1 MLNAIRASRILTME
15 GHNTSPRTD
24 SGYYSFPDVIED
36 GVIVHNSS
44 TIVDVLSFSDF
55 SKAYNIEAEDLGDVT
70 LMPALINCHNH
81 LELAHLKDKA
91 IFGEGFETWIE
102 SALPF
107 MANPVDA
114 HSLESAISE
123 MVESGTAHIADVNGR
138 APKAVY
144 DAVTA
149 RNLSCHIQFEVFG
162 YNFPSLATGTLTA
175 EDLFPSAADEL
186 PNEAKKRWMTLSGHA
201 LYSTSPDA
209 LVIAKQWCRSNERYF
224 SVHLAEHPGEEELL
238 TKGTGR
244 FREQLSRRVLPKD
257 FTPPQ
262 MRAVPYAKHLGLLDK
277 STIAVH
283 CVHCTSDD
291 IAILQESET
300 TVCLC
305 PRSNELIGV
314 GTAPVRNF
322 LEAGLQLTI
331 GTDSLASNH
340 DLNLW
345 NEARHLRDN
354 FDIPT
359 GALLRMLTI
368 AGAKALGIANEL
380 GTLSKGKRFQ
390 YAILPEDFE
399 SSKS

>member
-1 MLNAIRASRILTME
+1 MLNAIRARRILPME
-15 GHNTSPRTD
+15 GHNTSTRTD

-44 TIVDVLSFSDF
+44 TIVDVLSFNAF
-55 SKAYNIEAEDLGDVT
+55 SKKYTLKAEDLGDVT
-70 LMPALINCHNH
+70 LTPALINCHNH
-81 LELAHLKDKA
+81 LELAHLKGKA
-91 IFGEGFETWIE
+91 TFGEGFETWID
-102 SALPF
+102 SALPH
-107 MANPVDA
+107 MATPVTA
-114 HSLESAISE
+114 LSLESAVSE
-123 MVESGTAHIADVNGR
+123 MAKTGTAHIADVNGR

-149 RNLSCHIQFEVFG
+149 YNLSCHIQFEVFG
-162 YNFPSLATGTLTA
+162 YNFPNIATGTLCP
-175 EDLFPSAADEL
+175 EDLFSSTAATL

-209 LVIAKQWCRSNERYF
+209 LVVAKQWCRSHERYF
-224 SVHLAEHPGEEELL
+224 SIHLSEHLGEDELL

-257 FTPPQ
+257 FTPPK
-262 MRAVPYAKHLGLLDK
+262 MRAVPYAKHLGLLDE
-277 STIAVH
+277 STLAVH
-283 CVHCTSDD
+283 CVHCTQED
-291 IAILQESET
+291 INILQESGT

-322 LEAGLQLTI
+322 LEAGLQLTL

-345 NEARHLRDN
+345 NEARYLRDN

-368 AGAKALGIANEL
+368 AGAKALGITNEL
-380 GTLSKGKRFQ
+380 GTLSKGKRFH
-390 YAILPEDFE
+390 YAILPEDF
-399 SSKS
+399 

>member
-1 MLNAIRASRILTME
+1 MLNAIRARRILTME

-55 SKAYNIEAEDLGDVT
+55 SQKYTIEVTDLGDVT
-70 LMPALINCHNH
+70 LTPALLNCHNH
-81 LELAHLKDKA
+81 LELAHLKGKA
-91 IFGEGFETWIE
+91 TFGQGFESWIE

-107 MANPVDA
+107 MATPVDSD
-114 HSLESAISE
+114 SLAKAVDE
-123 MVESGTAHIADVNGR
+123 MVLSGTAHIADVNGR
-138 APKAVY
+138 APLEVY
-144 DAVTA
+144 KAVTA
-149 RNLSCHIQFEVFG
+149 RHLSCHIQLEVFG
-162 YNFPSLATGTLTA
+162 YSFPKRNGDTLCA
-175 EDLFPSAADEL
+175 KDLFPSAADNL
-186 PNEAKKRWMTLSGHA
+186 PAEAKKRWMTLSGHA

-209 LVIAKQWCRSNERYF
+209 LVIAKQWCRSHERYF

-244 FREQLSRRVLPKD
+244 FKEQLSRRVLPKD
-257 FTPPQ
+257 FTPPK
-262 MRAVPYAKHLGLLDK
+262 MRAVPYAKHLGLLDA
-277 STIAVH
+277 STLAVH
-283 CVHCTSDD
+283 CVHCTRED
-291 IAILQESET
+291 IAILKESGT

-345 NEARHLRDN
+345 NEARFLRDN

-368 AGAKALGIANEL
+368 AGAKALGIENEL

-390 YAILPEDFE
+390 YAILPEDF
-399 SSKS
+399 

>member
-1 MLNAIRASRILTME
+1 MLNAIRARRILTME

-44 TIVDVLSFSDF
+44 TIVDVLSFNDF
-55 SKAYNIEAEDLGDVT
+55 SKQYTIPAEDLGDVT
-70 LMPALINCHNH
+70 LTPALINCHNH
-81 LELAHLKDKA
+81 LELAHLKGKA
-91 IFGEGFETWIE
+91 TFGEGFETWIE
-102 SALPF
+102 SALPH
-107 MANPVDA
+107 MATPVDA
-114 HSLESAISE
+114 HSLDSAVAE
-123 MVESGTAHIADVNGR
+123 MKESGTAHIADVNGR
-138 APKAVY
+138 APKAVF

-149 RNLSCHIQFEVFG
+149 QNLSCHIQLEVFG
-162 YNFPSLATGTLTA
+162 YNFPNLTDGTFSA
-175 EDLFPSAADEL
+175 DDLFPPASAAL
-186 PNEAKKRWMTLSGHA
+186 PPEAKDRWMTLSGHA

-209 LVIAKQWCRSNERYF
+209 LVVAKQWCRSHERYF
-224 SVHLAEHPGEEELL
+224 SVHLAEHPGEDELL

-244 FREQLSRRVLPKD
+244 FKEQLSRRVLPKD
-257 FTPPQ
+257 FEPPR
-262 MRAVPYAKHLGLLDK
+262 MSAVPYAQHLGLLDEA
-277 STIAVH
+277 TLAVH
-283 CVHCTSDD
+283 CVHCSKND
-291 IAILQESET
+291 IAILQEAGT

-314 GTAPVRNF
+314 GTAPVSNF
-322 LEAGLQLTI
+322 LEAGLQITI

-345 NEARHLRDN
+345 NEARYLRDN

-368 AGAKALGIANEL
+368 AGAKTLGITNEL

-390 YAILPEDFE
+390 YAILPNDF
-399 SSKS
+399 

>member
-1 MLNAIRASRILTME
+1 MLNAIRARRILTME

-55 SKAYNIEAEDLGDVT
+55 SRNYSLEATDLGDVT
-70 LMPALINCHNH
+70 LTPALINCHNH
-81 LELAHLKDKA
+81 LELAHLKGKA
-91 IFGEGFETWIE
+91 TFGQGFESWIE

-107 MANPVDA
+107 MATPVDSD
-114 HSLESAISE
+114 SLAKAVDE
-123 MVESGTAHIADVNGR
+123 MVLSGTAHIADVNGR
-138 APKAVY
+138 APLEVY
-144 DAVTA
+144 EAVTA
-149 RNLSCHIQFEVFG
+149 RNLSCHIQLEVFG
-162 YNFPSLATGTLTA
+162 YSFPTRSGDTLSA
-175 EDLFPSAADEL
+175 KDLFPSTADKL
-186 PNEAKKRWMTLSGHA
+186 PAEAKKRWMTLSGHA
-201 LYSTSPDA
+201 LYSTNPDA
-209 LVIAKQWCRSNERYF
+209 LVIAKQWCRSHERYF

-244 FREQLSRRVLPKD
+244 FKEQLSRRVLPKD
-257 FTPPQ
+257 FTPPK
-262 MRAVPYAKHLGLLDK
+262 MRAVPYAKHLGLLDA
-277 STIAVH
+277 STLAVH
-283 CVHCTSDD
+283 CVHCTAED
-291 IAILQESET
+291 IAILKESGT

-345 NEARHLRDN
+345 NEARFLRDN
-354 FDIPT
+354 FNIPT

-368 AGAKALGIANEL
+368 AGAKVLGIENEL

-390 YAILPEDFE
+390 YAILPEDF
-399 SSKS
+399 